1 MIFTNPE
8 QRHTLVRRCV
18 ISLTA
23 ALMIMAVQSLG
34 SSPAHGHA
42 ELLGVRPE
50 MGAELKRSPRSVTVT
65 FNEAVTAAASAIELL
80 DSSGKVVA
88 RSAAERTAESHT
100 VRTPVLR
107 KGRYVLR
114 WVVDSADGHPVVA
127 ASAFSVNTP
136 TRASRGTAV
145 SFTHSGGDVVARI
158 DGARVGRRTVTID
171 GLQGEG
177 VLELRHPSFK
187 APIVWS
193 LQQGGATLR
202 AVGMLPAAGSWQLTL
217 KLRTGPFDQITA
229 TTTLRV
235 TS

>member
-1 MIFTNPE
+1 MIITNTGH
-8 QRHTLVRRCV
+8 RHAQVRRFA
-18 ISLTA
+18 SLLTA
-23 ALMIMAVQSLG
+23 ALLVSALQLVVTT
-34 SSPAHGHA
+34 PAHGHA
-42 ELLGVRPE
+42 ELLGVTPK

-65 FNEAVTAAASAIELL
+65 FNEAVTAGASAIELL
-80 DSSGKVVA
+80 DSTGKVVA
-88 RSAAERTAESHT
+88 RSATERTAEAHS

-114 WVVDSADGHPVVA
+114 WVVNSADGHPVVA
-127 ASAFSVNTP
+127 ASAFSVDTP
-136 TRASRGTAV
+136 TRASRSSVV

-171 GLQGEG
+171 GMQGEG

-193 LQQGGATLR
+193 LQQNGATLR
-202 AVGMLPAAGSWQLTL
+202 SVGMLPAAGTWQLTL

-229 TTTLRV
+229 TTNLRV
-235 TS
+235 NP